1 MKKCIIMMLVAI
13 SVGCTPGCG
22 TKPNLVVKKATI
34 SFDVNTVTVEVAN
47 IGDGDAGTHL
57 TYIEINQVGV
67 ADSEKPQSQ
76 YSAEVSGIAAGDTWN
91 SGPIPFGEFS
101 SPRGLDLDSLTSA
114 NLVVSADAKDLVS
127 ESNES
132 DNVYDRNH

>member
-13 SVGCTPGCG
+13 SVSCTPDDE
-22 TKPNLVVKKATI
+22 PNLVVKKATI

-47 IGDGDAGTHL
+47 IGEGNAGSHL
-57 TYIEINQVGV
+57 TYIEINRVGV
-67 ADSEKPQSQ
+67 ADSAKPQSQ
-76 YSAEVSGIAAGDTWN
+76 KSAEVAGIAAGDSWRL
-91 SGPIPFGEFS
+91 GPIPFSDFS
-101 SPRGLDLDSLTSA
+101 SPRGLNLDSLTSA
-114 NLVVSADAKDLVS
+114 NLVVRADAKDMVN